1 MNQVILV
8 GRVVKD
14 IEIIEKD
21 DKKFGYLTIAVN
33 RNYKNEEGIYETDFI
48 TCQLW
53 AGILNNAVDY
63 LKKAD
68 TVGIKGR
75 VQQNDNNLI
84 IIAERITFLSSNKK
98 VEKKEDDEGVA
109 IVCE

>member
-1 MNQVILV
+1 MLNQVVLV

-21 DKKFGYLTIAVN
+21 DKKFGYITIAVS
-33 RNYKNEEGIYETDFI
+33 RSYKNDDGMYETDFI

-63 LKKAD
+63 INKGD

-75 VQQNDNNLI
+75 VQENNNNLI
-84 IIAERITFLSSNKK
+84 IIAEKVTFLSNKK
-98 VEKKEDDEGVA
+98 KEEKPEDGGAA
-109 IVCE
+109 IVCD